1 MKIKLTEDFCRSLAR
16 NLLFNTN
23 ENVNLL
29 EMSMSPEKTADYGSK
44 INPQAG
50 NFEFDIFNRPGPMS
64 KSRSERTQFEE
75 KSEDMQSLS
84 DLPIDSDM
92 VNYEIEGVFD
102 NKSKKVQVKKG
113 KK

>member
-1 MKIKLTEDFCRSLAR
+1 MKIKLNEDFCRSLAR
-16 NLLFNTN
+16 NILFNTN
-23 ENVNLL
+23 ESVNLL
-29 EMSMSPEKTADYGSK
+29 EMSMSPEKTASYGSS

-50 NFEFDIFNRPGPMS
+50 NYRLPGFDRPGPMS
-64 KSRSERTQFEE
+64 KKRSERTQFEE
-75 KSEDMQSLS
+75 ESEDMQSLS

-92 VNYEIEGVFD
+92 VNYELEGVFD